1 MCGTGRPTRLVRGD
15 QEPVWPPGRSRR
27 RYSGRQQ
34 AARFLQHFAAPEY
47 QLPLTAADLLPEG
60 GRTQAGQQ
68 NGAHKGRLFRLLEN
82 LGLAA
87 DGQAKAQG
95 GYLAL
100 VNIGQLGNDAVVQ
113 RLVAVAPGLST
124 RSRSFPMACSLAG

>member
-1 MCGTGRPTRLVRGD
+1 MAGLLRASGCSTTDSDAERLAG
-15 QEPVWPPGRSRR
+15 
-27 RYSGRQQ
+27 SGCQQ

-47 QLPLTAADLLPEG
+47 QLPLTAADLVPED
-60 GRTQAGQQ
+60 GRAQAGQQ

-100 VNIGQLGNDAVVQ
+100 VNIGQLGNDAVIQ
-113 RLVAVAPGLST
+113 RLVAVAPGLFNQIKIVSQD
-124 RSRSFPMACSLAG
+124 RKS